1 MTSKFDYTVFL
12 DLMGSLDNNSPS
24 IGTALPQ
31 GLPIAPVISAVAGS
45 LVSGSTVHVTGVGLV
60 GSTIKLYANGGA
72 TAIATVTV
80 GLDGLFDIPCVFADG
95 FQVLTATETVL
106 GLVSLPSEPK
116 SISVLP
122 LAPTITALIG
132 LAINCSTVHIT
143 GTGAV
148 GSTITL
154 FANGGV
160 TAIGTATVSLDGKFD
175 IPCVFSDGIQVLT
188 ATATDLSG
196 LISAPCAPANFTI
209 LPGTPVIRSVT
220 GQLVNGTTLHVS
232 GTGEAGTTVSLF
244 ANGGTTVVG
253 SGVVSAGGTFDVIT
267 SAFADGNYSLTV
279 TAKSSLGLTSA
290 PCSSVPVVINPNAP
304 TVSSTSAGL
313 VNGSV
318 IEVKG
323 TGEAGTT
330 VSLFANGGT
339 TAVGS
344 GVVSAGGTFDITT
357 SAFADG
363 NYAITAS
370 AKDGVGLTSAPSAA
384 APVVVNPNAPS
395 ISSTSAGLVNG
406 SVIEVKGTGEAG
418 TTVSLFAN
426 SGTTAVGS
434 GLVSAGGTFDIIT
447 SAFADGNYAL
457 TASAKDSVGLI
468 SATSAGFA
476 ASVGVV
482 KTSWKS
488 PVNGDWSVASNW
500 TSGITPNDF
509 NTDAT
514 IAIAGTYTVAVMA
527 SKTFE
532 ARSLTLSN
540 AKATLDLAGTIALSS
555 GLTLNAG
562 TVKLDHGGKLAG
574 SISLAAKSILTGYG
588 RITGSVVNSGSI
600 TVTGGNLVI
609 EGPVSGSKGTISIA
623 KSSLVE
629 LGGSVSGQNVLFMC
643 PDYSVIKIDSPSS
656 MTSQITAFSGMNVID
671 LAKISATSDRYVAG
685 VLYIFNG
692 SGPAVASLKINT
704 LRPFQKQIFAL
715 SSDGAGG
722 VNISLAPDV
731 APVIIAPQT
740 FSATVLIAKS
750 IAGVTLTDA
759 NALVAGETFT
769 VTVTDKSGVLSVN
782 GNPGFATVTGAGT
795 STLVVSGSMGQ
806 VAQDL
811 AALTYLGTSAGA
823 DKVTLTA
830 SNGLGEISQTATIMV
845 TIGAAAAAIKPSN
858 ASLFSQ
864 VMAGLTPEI
873 GINSASSFN
882 HSAPL
887 NTLTVLAARI

>member
-1 MTSKFDYTVFL
+1 MISKFDYMGFSN
-12 DLMGSLDNNSPS
+12 LMKALDNNGSS
-24 IGTALPQ
+24 IGMALPQ

-45 LVSGSTVHVTGVGLV
+45 LVSGSTVHVTGAGLV
-60 GSTIKLYANGGA
+60 GSTIRLYANGGA

-95 FQVLTATETVL
+95 VQVLTATETVL

-122 LAPTITALIG
+122 LAPTITALVG

-148 GSTITL
+148 GATITL

-244 ANGGTTVVG
+244 ANGGTT
-253 SGVVSAGGTFDVIT
+253 
-267 SAFADGNYSLTV
+267 
-279 TAKSSLGLTSA
+279 
-290 PCSSVPVVINPNAP
+290 
-304 TVSSTSAGL
+304 
-313 VNGSV
+313 
-318 IEVKG
+318 
-323 TGEAGTT
+323 
-330 VSLFANGGT
+330 
-339 TAVGS
+339 AVGS

-363 NYAITAS
+363 NYAI
-370 AKDGVGLTSAPSAA
+370 
-384 APVVVNPNAPS
+384 
-395 ISSTSAGLVNG
+395 
-406 SVIEVKGTGEAG
+406 
-418 TTVSLFAN
+418 
-426 SGTTAVGS
+426 
-434 GLVSAGGTFDIIT
+434 
-447 SAFADGNYAL
+447 

-514 IAIAGTYTVAVMA
+514 IAIAGNYTVAVMA

-532 ARSLTLSN
+532 AKSLTLSN
-540 AKATLDLAGTIALSS
+540 AKATLDLAGTIALSN

-562 TVKLDHGGKLAG
+562 TVKLDQGGKLAG
-574 SISLAAKSILTGYG
+574 SISLAAKTILTGYG

-623 KSSLVE
+623 KSSSVE
-629 LGGSVSGQNVLFMC
+629 LGGSVSGQNILFTC
-643 PDYSVIKIDSPSS
+643 PDYSVVKIDSPSS

-692 SGPAVASLKINT
+692 NGPAVASLKINT

-722 VNISLAPDV
+722 VNIRLAPDV

-740 FSATVLIAKS
+740 FSATALIAKS

-769 VTVTDKSGVLSVN
+769 VTVTDKSGLLSVN

-795 STLVVSGSMGQ
+795 STLVVSGSLGQ

-830 SNGLGEISQTATIMV
+830 SNGLGEISQTATIIV

-873 GINSASSFN
+873 GIDSASSFN
-882 HSAPL
+882 HLAPL
-887 NTLTVLAARI
+887 NAISVLAARI